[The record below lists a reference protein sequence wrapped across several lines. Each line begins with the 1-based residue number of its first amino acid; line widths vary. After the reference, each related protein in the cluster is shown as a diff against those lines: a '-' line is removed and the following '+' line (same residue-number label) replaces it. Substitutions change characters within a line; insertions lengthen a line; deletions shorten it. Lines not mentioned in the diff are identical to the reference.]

1 MLIPLLLAVS
11 PLILSADPLP
21 VRAPHTG
28 LVSQGLM
35 EDYKSLLK
43 AAGDDPEKLWALYQW
58 TLEEDDRKKYRK
70 RVLNK
75 IVKVAPDHAE
85 AHAALGH
92 VQFEGKW
99 YDSER
104 ALERH
109 MSKIAKERGLV
120 KYDGKWVAPTDVP
133 YLDKGW
139 KKDDRTGEWYD
150 PVARQRLAEGWKLQ
164 DLNWVAPDEVAKI
177 DEGLWKCDDKWLPLA
192 EADEWHGDIETPWRI
207 PTKRATVW
215 STCSRETALKAAAQ
229 AEQAYFDM
237 LKVFGFGGDDKPAF
251 MVVRSQSEYLRFMD
265 GDEDYDLP
273 QLDPLAMS
281 AFNRSAFADLW
292 FDLDEEVYLGMGV
305 TFWDQESESGDLFG
319 LHDARFAYGLSF
331 VESIDPCV
339 EGLDDV
345 YGEGEVT
352 PEFAAVR
359 LRAHKFPRWFRWGAA
374 CYASRWFKDNQI
386 KRGGDPYWA
395 RKWSASNLNAQ
406 GGLLDFDDVFDFEAS
421 GQNEETARL
430 INQAGLMVAYLVDG
444 GDPDL
449 SRLHEDLKEAMEKR
463 QDTTK
468 VFAAIRSSLSER
480 DEKIR
485 AFMNK

>member
-1 MLIPLLLAVS
+1 MLIPLLLTVS
-11 PLILSADPLP
+11 PFTAAHAPVAVVPAASRPALS
-21 VRAPHTG
+21 VRA
-28 LVSQGLM
+28 
-35 EDYKSLLK
+35 EDYKALLK
-43 AAGDDPEKLWALYQW
+43 AAGDDPEKLWGLYQW

-85 AHAALGH
+85 ARAALGH
-92 VQFEGKW
+92 VEFEGKW
-99 YDSER
+99 FDSER

-133 YLDKGW
+133 FLDKGW
-139 KKDDRTGEWYD
+139 KRDASTGEWYD
-150 PVARQRLAEGWKLQ
+150 PVARQRLADGWKLQ
-164 DLNWVAPDEVAKI
+164 DLNWVSPDEVGKI
-177 DEGLWKCDDKWLPLA
+177 DEGLWKCDEKWLPLA
-192 EADEWHGDIETPWRI
+192 EADEWHGDLETPWKI

-215 STCSRETALKAAAQ
+215 STNDRATAMKAAAQ
-229 AEQAYFDM
+229 AEKAYFDM
-237 LKVFGFGGDDKPAF
+237 RKVFGFGGEDKPAF
-251 MVVRSQSEYLRFMD
+251 MVVRDQAEYLRFMD
-265 GDEDYDLP
+265 GDDDYDLP

-305 TFWDQESESGDLFG
+305 TFWDAESESGDAFG

-374 CYASRWFKDNQI
+374 CYASRWFKDI
-386 KRGGDPYWA
+386 EVKRGGDPYWA
-395 RKWSASNLNAQ
+395 RKWSASNLNSQ
-406 GGLLDFDDVFDFEAS
+406 GGLLDFDEVFDFEAS
-421 GQNEETARL
+421 GQNEQTSRL
-430 INQAGLMVAYLVDG
+430 INQAGLLVAYLVDG
-444 GDPDL
+444 GDPEVTEL
-449 SRLHEDLKEAMEKR
+449 HARLQETMEKR
-463 QDTTK
+463 QDTGDI
-468 VFAAIRSSLSER
+468 FDDIRKALGDRE
-480 DEKIR
+480 EQIR

>member
-1 MLIPLLLAVS
+1 MLISLFLAVS
-11 PLILSADPLP
+11 PMTASVASLTG
-21 VRAPHTG
+21 VAPIG
-28 LVSQGLM
+28 EPSIVVEV

-43 AAGDDPEKLWALYQW
+43 AAGDDPEKLWALYEW

-75 IVKVAPDHAE
+75 VIKAAPDHAE

-104 ALERH
+104 ALERY

-120 KYDGKWVAPTDVP
+120 KYDGKWVSPADVV

-139 KKDDRTGEWYD
+139 KKDAATDEWYD
-150 PVARQRLAEGWKLQ
+150 PVARKRLAEGWKLQ
-164 DLNWVAPDEVAKI
+164 DLNWVSPDEVGKL

-192 EADEWHGDIETPWRI
+192 AANEWHGDIETPWRI
-207 PTKRATVW
+207 PEKRATVW
-215 STCSRETALKAAAQ
+215 TTCSRETAMKAAKQ

-237 LKVFGFGGDDKPAF
+237 LKVFGFGGDDQPAF
-251 MVVRSQSEYLRFMD
+251 MVVRSRSEYLRFMD
-265 GDEDYDLP
+265 GDDDYDLP

-292 FDLDEEVYLGMGV
+292 FDFDEERYLGMGV
-305 TFWDQESESGDLFG
+305 TFWDEENESGDLFG

-331 VESIDPCV
+331 VESIDPCFD
-339 EGLDDV
+339 GLDDV

-359 LRAHKFPRWFRWGAA
+359 LRAHKLPRWFRWGAA

-421 GQNEETARL
+421 GQNEETSRL
-430 INQAGLMVAYLVDG
+430 INQSGLFVAFLVDG
-444 GDPDL
+444 GDPEL
-449 SRLHEDLKEAMEKR
+449 SRLHEELKDAMEKR
-463 QDTTK
+463 EETANI
-468 VFAAIRSSLSER
+468 FASIRKSISER
-480 DEKIR
+480 DEQLR

>member
-1 MLIPLLLAVS
+1 MLISLLIVVS
-11 PLILSADPLP
+11 PLTVSMDPNSAWSVQEPL
-21 VRAPHTG
+21 VAA
-28 LVSQGLM
+28 VAV

-43 AAGDDPEKLWALYQW
+43 AAGDDPDKLWALYEW

-75 IVKVAPDHAE
+75 IIKVAPDHAE

-92 VQFEGKW
+92 VLFEGKW
-99 YDSER
+99 FDSER
-104 ALERH
+104 ALDRH
-109 MSKIAKERGLV
+109 MSKLAKERGLV

-133 YLDKGW
+133 FLDKGW
-139 KKDDRTGEWYD
+139 MKDARTGEWYD
-150 PVARQRLAEGWKLQ
+150 PVARERLAEGWKLQ
-164 DLNWVAPDEVAKI
+164 DLNWVSPDEVSKL
-177 DEGLWKCDDKWLPLA
+177 DEGLWKCDDKWLTLD

-215 STCSRETALKAAAQ
+215 STGTRATALKAAAQ

-237 LKVFGFGGDDKPAF
+237 LKVFGFGGDGQPAF
-251 MVVRSQSEYLRFMD
+251 MVVRSQAEYLRFMD
-265 GDEDYDLP
+265 GSEDYDLP

-292 FDLDEEVYLGMGV
+292 FDFDEEVYLGMGV
-305 TFWDQESESGDLFG
+305 TFWDGSNEAGDLYG
-319 LHDARFAYGLSF
+319 VHDARFAYGLSF

-339 EGLDDV
+339 EGLDEV

-359 LRAHKFPRWFRWGAA
+359 LSTHSLPRWFRWGAA
-374 CYASRWFKDNQI
+374 CYASRWFKDNQV
-386 KRGGDPYWA
+386 KRGGNPYWA
-395 RKWSASNLNAQ
+395 SQWSASNLKAQ
-406 GGLLDFDDVFDFEAS
+406 GGLLDFDDVFEFQAS

-430 INQAGLMVAYLVDG
+430 INQAGLMVAFLVDG
-444 GDPDL
+444 GDATL
-449 SRLHEDLKEAMEKR
+449 SRLHEELQGAMEKR
-463 QDTTK
+463 QDTEK
-468 VFAAIRSSLSER
+468 IFGAIRKALSER
-480 DEKIR
+480 DEQIR